1 MTGTLI
7 KGSALRRAAIT
18 QVFKLDSGSKF
29 TQTASI
35 PINQAT
41 QADTGNQ

>member
-7 KGSALRRAAIT
+7 EGNALRRAGII

-35 PINQAT
+35 LINQAT
-41 QADTGNQ
+41 QADTGRQ